1 MRLIKGHLKSS
12 MLLLS
17 ASKGLELGNSK
28 RMSQVVA
35 EEVDACLQ
43 ANIGVVSGPNLSR
56 EIAQGLPAAT
66 VAAALDGTV
75 AERVQEVLQTP
86 SFCVYISTDVVG
98 VELGGALKNIIAL
111 GGGIANGLGLG
122 DNAKA
127 AFITKGLAEITSLG
141 IALGANPLTFS
152 GLSGLGDLIAT
163 CSSPLSR
170 NHYVGVELAK
180 GRSLNDIKSG
190 MQSIAEGVDTTLAT
204 YQLAQQLG
212 VQMPIIEKLYQVLFE
227 GSDPR
232 RAMIELIST

>member
-1 MRLIKGHLKSS
+1 M
-12 MLLLS
+12 
-17 ASKGLELGNSK
+17 
-28 RMSQVVA
+28 
-35 EEVDACLQ
+35 
-43 ANIGVVSGPNLSR
+43 
-56 EIAQGLPAAT
+56 
-66 VAAALDGTV
+66 
-75 AERVQEVLQTP
+75 
-86 SFCVYISTDVVG
+86 
-98 VELGGALKNIIAL
+98 ELGGALKNIIAL